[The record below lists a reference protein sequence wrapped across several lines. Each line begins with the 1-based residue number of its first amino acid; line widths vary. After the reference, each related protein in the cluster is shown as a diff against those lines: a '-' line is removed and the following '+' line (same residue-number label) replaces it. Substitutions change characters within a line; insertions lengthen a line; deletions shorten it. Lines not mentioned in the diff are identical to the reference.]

1 MRVVESSSSAVASTL
16 APMDGEEPVESIS
29 FYRGEEASLV
39 DVVLCREERSLLA
52 HLILR
57 HLFGQSQRKQKH
69 TLKSGQSIF
78 LTSSKTSLLA
88 VLIVLCLLVLQQHF
102 YREGQLICGEIL
114 PELCRWGESM

>member
-1 MRVVESSSSAVASTL
+1 MRVAESTSSAVASTL

-29 FYRGEEASLV
+29 FCRGEEASLV
-39 DVVLCREERSLLA
+39 DVVLCKEERSLLA
-52 HLILR
+52 HLILT
-57 HLFGQSQRKQKH
+57 HLFGQSHRKQKH
-69 TLKSGQSIF
+69 TLKSGQF

-114 PELCRWGESM
+114 PELCRWRESM